1 MLNKNDLALIRDV
14 MKEELKP
21 VVFDLVKLNDRM
33 GKVEKKLDFTYS
45 ASLSLLEDSQQIFE
59 AVVRNNLVKRVERLE
74 KRSSVI

>member
-14 MKEELKP
+14 MEEELKP

-33 GKVEKKLDFTYS
+33 EKVEEKLDFTYN

-59 AVVRNNLVKRVERLE
+59 AVVKNNLVKRVERLE